1 MGNKLAASLMWSM
14 KCEHST
20 NRKYTISCFKFM
32 VLCKV
37 IRRRPTARGKFLY
50 NIRAPAK
57 IQRIKKNYQFA
68 TTPNSSVVQMSFILL
83 LLISKEKA
91 KVHLARW
98 HLFRFVASL
107 TCIYHCTIKTCQPFV
122 QESTS
127 QKRWMKKMHFLILQ
141 KTNFSPLVYNFQK
154 WNLIVRNKSYLLK
167 KVDLLGKNQSLFSK
181 WAIRFESKKGFVTT
195 LRYIAF

>member
-57 IQRIKKNYQFA
+57 IQRIKKYYQFA

-127 QKRWMKKMHFLILQ
+127 QKRWMKKCTFWYYKKL
-141 KTNFSPLVYNFQK
+141 TF
-154 WNLIVRNKSYLLK
+154 VRYTTSKMKSYCK
-167 KVDLLGKNQSLFSK
+167 EQNLFIEKS
-181 WAIRFESKKGFVTT
+181 WFIR
-195 LRYIAF
+195 